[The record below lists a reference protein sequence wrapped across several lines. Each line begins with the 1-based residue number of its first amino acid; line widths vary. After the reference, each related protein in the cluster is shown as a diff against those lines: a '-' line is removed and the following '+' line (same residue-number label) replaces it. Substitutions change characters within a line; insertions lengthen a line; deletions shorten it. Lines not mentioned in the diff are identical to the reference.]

1 MILKY
6 KNVLMEKIKEACSLT
21 DKTLVKS
28 LKKDG
33 YDITDNIF
41 NKTLLDM
48 EIMGLVKVGWLTK
61 DTRRIEIVSDQHDE
75 DDEVELQNEKI
86 LEKDYE
92 DGFNEPSNN

>member
-1 MILKY
+1 
-6 KNVLMEKIKEACSLT
+6 MEKIKEAGSLT

-48 EIMGLVKVGWLTK
+48 ETMGLVKVGWLTK

-75 DDEVELQNEKI
+75 SDEVELQNEKT

-92 DGFNEPSNN
+92 NSFNESANN